1 MNELHD
7 ENSKFKKGHPKVG
20 GRQKGTLS
28 INDELRKLLKQKDAN
43 GKPYIE
49 TFARQIFAEALK
61 GNERLIIE
69 LWQQIDGKARQA
81 VDVGGQK
88 DNPILHSF
96 TDISSANKIDNE
108 PIENTDD
115 E

>member
-1 MNELHD
+1 MAD
-7 ENSKFKKGHPKVG
+7 DRTENGHFKKGHSIRG
-20 GRQKGTLS
+20 GRPKNTLS
-28 INDELRKLLKQKDAN
+28 INDELRKLLKQKDNN

-81 VDVGGQK
+81 VDVGGQEG
-88 DNPILHSF
+88 NPIQHTF
-96 TDISSANKIDNE
+96 TQVSNANTINNE
-108 PIENTDD
+108 PITDNDD